1 MTDKKTRTP
10 RDYAAIEKGAL
21 ALGLAERIALVKK
34 LQESNQ
40 AEVNDLKQQ
49 SAAAEALLK
58 G

>member
-1 MTDKKTRTP
+1 MTDKKTRIP

-40 AEVNDLKQQ
+40 AEVNDLQQ
-49 SAAAEALLK
+49 QAATAASLLK
-58 G
+58 S

>member
-40 AEVNDLKQQ
+40 AEVNDLQQQ